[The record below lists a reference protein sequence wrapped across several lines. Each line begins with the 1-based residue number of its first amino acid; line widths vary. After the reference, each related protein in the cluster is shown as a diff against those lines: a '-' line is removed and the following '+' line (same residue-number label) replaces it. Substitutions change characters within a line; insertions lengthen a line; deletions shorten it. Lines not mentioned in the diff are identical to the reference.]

1 MYIYFFLKLQNCI
14 TFLQQWTIYGLNAL
28 TCDHVNN
35 FWDTS
40 TPIHQ
45 TKSLV
50 GTYTGPDAGR
60 VNNYIYVWIIK
71 ALSSFDKFNPH
82 YKKHIKM
89 NTIKIYHTYFN

>member
-1 MYIYFFLKLQNCI
+1 MAPTLVYLKLQKI

-28 TCDHVNN
+28 TRDHVNN

-50 GTYTGPDAGR
+50 GNYTGPDAGR
-60 VNNYIYVWIIK
+60 VNNYIYVCG
-71 ALSSFDKFNPH
+71 LLRP
-82 YKKHIKM
+82 
-89 NTIKIYHTYFN
+89 

>member
-1 MYIYFFLKLQNCI
+1 MLDDSKIYLKLQNCI

-45 TKSLV
+45 IKSLV
-50 GTYTGPDAGR
+50 GTYTGPNAGR
-60 VNNYIYVWIIK
+60 VNNYIYMWII
-71 ALSSFDKFNPH
+71 
-82 YKKHIKM
+82 IR
-89 NTIKIYHTYFN
+89 I